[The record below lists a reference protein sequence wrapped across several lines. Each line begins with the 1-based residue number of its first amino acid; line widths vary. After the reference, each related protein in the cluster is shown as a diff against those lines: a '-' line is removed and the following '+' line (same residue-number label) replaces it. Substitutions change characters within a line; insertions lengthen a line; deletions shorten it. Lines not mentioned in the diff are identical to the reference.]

1 MYVSTW
7 RSACTVAETDFTLTV
22 RVKEK
27 STGLPVCRSSKNA
40 AKVAQYTVYC
50 GISVLVN

>member
-27 STGLPVCRSSKNA
+27 STGLPECRSSK
-40 AKVAQYTVYC
+40 KRREGCTVYR
-50 GISVLVN
+50 ILWD